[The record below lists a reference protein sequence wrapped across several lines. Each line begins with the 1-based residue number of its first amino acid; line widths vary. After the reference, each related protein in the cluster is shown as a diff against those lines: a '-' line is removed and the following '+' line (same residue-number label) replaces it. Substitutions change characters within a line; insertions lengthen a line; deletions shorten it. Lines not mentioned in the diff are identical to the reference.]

1 MDSKELESIEKLL
14 EIIAE
19 SLNDMNETLIG
30 VRRDLGEVIET
41 LKERSEDQE

>member
-1 MDSKELESIEKLL
+1 MDSKELKSIEKLL

-30 VRRDLGEVIET
+30 VRRDLGEIIET
-41 LKERSEDQE
+41 LKERLEEKK